1 MRHSRLFLD
10 TPLTVGQSLEL
21 GAEAAHYLRTVL
33 RLKKQQE
40 LIVFNGQGNEYRA
53 EVSLVSRKSVVIQ
66 VLSKQIK
73 DIESPLTIH
82 LGLGISRSERMD
94 WAIQKSVELGVCRI
108 TPLLTDRCV
117 VKLTDDKRQLRLRH
131 WQGIIQHAAEQSGR
145 TRLPLLQPIQTLTDW
160 VSEQT
165 ALCFFLDPY
174 ADKSLATYTPE
185 QHQVT
190 LLSGPE
196 GGFTDQERAYATEA
210 GFIPVRLGPRIL
222 RTETAA
228 LAAISAIQSLWGDF
242 S

>member
-1 MRHSRLFLD
+1 M
-10 TPLTVGQSLEL
+10 TVGQAIEL
-21 GAEAAHYLRTVL
+21 DTQAAHYLRTVL
-33 RLKKQQE
+33 RLKKQQQ

-53 EVSLVSRKSVVIQ
+53 KVSLVSRKSVVIQ

-94 WAIQKSVELGVCRI
+94 WAIQKSVELGVGRI
-108 TPLLTDRCV
+108 TPLLTERCV
-117 VKLTDDKRQLRLRH
+117 VKLTDEKRQLRLRH
-131 WQGIIQHAAEQSGR
+131 WQAIIQHAAEQSGR
-145 TRLPLLQPIQTLTDW
+145 TRLPLLQPIQPLTDW

-165 ALCFFLDPY
+165 ALCFFLDPC
-174 ADKSLATYTPE
+174 ADKSLAAHTPE
-185 QHQVT
+185 QRQIT

-196 GGFTDQERAYATEA
+196 GGFTDQERAYATET

-228 LAAISAIQSLWGDF
+228 LAAISAIQTLWGDF